1 MNYHSD
7 YYLDKEW
14 KLTKLGLLI
23 FPLLPTFGI
32 LTLIFVIISTF
43 VQKWRSIIRS
53 SYNIALGCLGLWL
66 AIASFLAQTP
76 QEAWLGLANL
86 LPFFLA
92 FAAFSTLIQTPSQLR
107 QLSWIIVISSVP
119 VIILGFGQLF
129 FGWSGLLNLQIILG
143 WTLGSQ
149 GNPTG
154 RMASVFMYANILAIY
169 LTVVFILGLGLWI
182 EKWKHLFGNREKSYQ
197 STSLNE
203 EKRSLPELPL
213 KETPPTPDRQTPST
227 EYNFP
232 SRASFLRSN
241 SLSNIFLTNSGQ
253 KFVFLTVVLIA
264 NMLALILTHS
274 RNAWGLIVFASLAYA
289 IYLGWHWLV
298 ALVMAAL
305 ATIFGAAF
313 APLPLN
319 KWLRVIVPEY
329 FWARLT
335 DRNFERPIG
344 ILRST
349 QWQFAWDLTKKKPW
363 SGWGLRNFTPLYEAQ
378 MQTWVGHPHN
388 LFLMLTAETGIPAT
402 LFLFGWV
409 GWILGK
415 TVLLLI
421 NWSSVNS
428 RKDRLIVFSYLVAFG
443 ACTIFNMF
451 DVSLFDLRVN
461 TIGWLLLAGIFG
473 VQKLKVNHPGL
484 GTNQKL

>member
-7 YYLDKEW
+7 YYLHKEW
-14 KLTKLGLLI
+14 KLTKLGILI

-32 LTLIFVIISTF
+32 LTLIFAIISTF
-43 VQKWRSIIRS
+43 IQKWRSIIS
-53 SYNIALGCLGLWL
+53 SFHNIALACLGLWL
-66 AIASFLAQTP
+66 AIASFLAWSP

-119 VIILGFGQLF
+119 VTILGFGQLF
-129 FGWSGLLNLQIILG
+129 FGWSGLLNLQVILG
-143 WTLGSQ
+143 WMLAPQ
-149 GNPTG
+149 GNPPG

-169 LTVVFILGLGLWI
+169 LTVVLILGLGLWI
-182 EKWKHLFGNREKSYQ
+182 EKWKNLFANREQSYQ
-197 STSLNE
+197 PQSLIE
-203 EKRSLPELPL
+203 DKRSLQELPV
-213 KETPPTPDRQTPST
+213 KETSPTPDRQTPST
-227 EYNFP
+227 DYNLP
-232 SRASFLRSN
+232 STASFFRSN
-241 SLSNIFLTNSGQ
+241 GLINLFQINSGQ
-253 KFVFLTVVLIA
+253 KFVFLTAVIIA
-264 NMLALILTHS
+264 NTLALILTHS
-274 RNAWGLIVFASLAYA
+274 RNAWGLIVFAGLAYA

-298 ALVMAAL
+298 ALVMAAV
-305 ATIFGAAF
+305 ATVFGAAF
-313 APLPLN
+313 APTPLN
-319 KWLRVIVPEY
+319 KWLQVIVPEY

-335 DRNFERPIG
+335 DRNFDRPVA

-349 QWQFAWDLTKKKPW
+349 QWQFAWNLTKKKPW

-402 LFLFGWV
+402 LFFFVWV
-409 GWILGK
+409 GSILGK
-415 TVLLLI
+415 TVWLLI
-421 NWSSVNS
+421 NWYSVNS
-428 RKDRLIVFSYLVAFG
+428 RKNRLIVFSYLVAFS

-461 TIGWLLLAGIFG
+461 TIGWLLLAAISGS
-473 VQKLKVNHPGL
+473 QKLKVMD
-484 GTNQKL
+484 